1 MPTTAMRLDAGTW
14 IVDPVHSDITFRV
27 RHMGVGR
34 VHGTFAV
41 TLSELTVTDAGTSA
55 SGVRAV
61 LDAASVVTGN
71 AQRDRHIRSADFLDT
86 ENHPTLEFAST
97 RVSDLKGDCFTVAG
111 DLTIHGVTHAVE
123 LAAECL
129 GTVDD
134 PSGGQ
139 RTGFSATTTTSRA
152 AFGVDIHLAF
162 SAAGVVVA
170 DIIEV
175 TVDIEFTH
183 KEVEQA

>member
-1 MPTTAMRLDAGTW
+1 M
-14 IVDPVHSDITFRV
+14 
-27 RHMGVGR
+27 
-34 VHGTFAV
+34 HGTFAV
-41 TLSELTVTDAGTSA
+41 TSSELTVTDAGTSA

-71 AQRDRHIRSADFLDT
+71 AQRDRHIRLADFLDI

-134 PSGGQ
+134 PSGRQ
-139 RTGFSATTTTSRA
+139 RTGFTTTISRA
-152 AFGVDIHLAF
+152 AFGIDIHLAF
-162 SAAGVVVA
+162 GAADVVVA

-175 TVDIEFTH
+175 TINIEFTH
-183 KEVEQA
+183 KEAEQA